1 VELLVVGGHPARRGV
16 VVSATYP
23 VRAFGVHAGM
33 PMGTALR
40 LCPQAVAAPVPWAT
54 VRRMS
59 RDVFAVARGF
69 ALRLERASID
79 EGFLL
84 LPDDGTPLEAALRR
98 LREAVLRETGVRI
111 SVGGAAVRFL
121 AKIAADRAKPRPGT
135 GADGVYVIPAGAEAE
150 WLGRHGAL
158 KDIPGVGPALLEEL
172 ARRGVSS
179 IESARAIDLNTYALW
194 LGPARARFLWERVRG
209 IGGREVAAG
218 DERRKSISAEE
229 TFESDLS
236 EWAALERELALLV
249 ADVGRTLRREGHRAR
264 TIGVKVRGS
273 DFEDRQKSRSL
284 SQAVQTDGVILG
296 VALELLR
303 EARRL
308 KPGPLRLMGVTLSSL
323 EGPGS
328 VEQLSFPEIVPPLE
342 SDEARRLAREADAR
356 PNG

>member
-1 VELLVVGGHPARRGV
+1 MLVVGGHPGRRGV

-33 PMGTALR
+33 PMASALR
-40 LCPQAVAAPVPWAT
+40 LCPRAVAAPVPWAT

-59 RDVFAVARGF
+59 RAVFAVARGF
-69 ALRLERASID
+69 ALRMERASID

-84 LPDDGTPLEAALRR
+84 LPDDGAPFEDALRR
-98 LREAVLRETGVRI
+98 LRAAVLEETGVRI

-135 GADGVYVIPAGAEAE
+135 GADGVYVVPAGEEYA
-150 WLGRHGAL
+150 WLGRHAAL
-158 KDIPGVGPALLEEL
+158 KDIPGVGPALLETL

-179 IESARAIDLNTYALW
+179 IASARAIDLNTLALW

-209 IGGREVAAG
+209 IGRAEVAEA

-229 TFESDLS
+229 TFETDLA
-236 EWAALERELALLV
+236 EWADLERELALLV
-249 ADVGRTLRREGHRAR
+249 ADVGRTLRREGYRAR

-284 SQAVQTDGVILG
+284 PQAVETDPVILA
-296 VALELLR
+296 VARELLA
-303 EARRL
+303 EARRV
-308 KPGPLRLMGVTLSSL
+308 KPGPLRLMGVTLGSL

-342 SDEARRLAREADAR
+342 TDEARRRAREADAR
-356 PNG
+356 AGP